1 MLKSQAVGLLLK
13 LVCIENAERKSE
25 QVDVQ
30 QYSVRRLAEQT
41 GISKSQ
47 VSVLLNHLLDIGLV
61 RLDRQ
66 WHVPRVNRSAL
77 LDILRSSVRYLF
89 SVRLG
94 EVTLGIPTGFAAPVL
109 QQQLISAGELIP
121 VWPDARGSAK
131 GQAVM
136 PLFASVAVAIKHDA
150 ALYDLLAL
158 VDCVRLGQARERQVA
173 VAQLEQLLGKSA

>member
-13 LVCIENAERKSE
+13 LVCIENAERQSE
-25 QVDVQ
+25 HVDVQ
-30 QYSVRRLAEQT
+30 QYGVRRLAEQT

-47 VSVLLNHLLDIGLV
+47 VSLLLNHLLEIGLV

-89 SVRLG
+89 PVRLG
-94 EVTLGIPTGFAAPVL
+94 EVTRGIPTGFAAPVL
-109 QQQLISAGELIP
+109 QQQLMSAGELIP

-131 GQAVM
+131 GQAVV

-173 VAQLEQLLGKSA
+173 VAQLEQLLGMSA

>member
-25 QVDVQ
+25 HVDVQ
-30 QYSVRRLAEQT
+30 QYGVRRLAEQT

-47 VSVLLNHLLDIGLV
+47 VSLLLNHLLEIGLV

-89 SVRLG
+89 PVRLG
-94 EVTLGIPTGFAAPVL
+94 
-109 QQQLISAGELIP
+109 
-121 VWPDARGSAK
+121 
-131 GQAVM
+131 
-136 PLFASVAVAIKHDA
+136 
-150 ALYDLLAL
+150 
-158 VDCVRLGQARERQVA
+158 
-173 VAQLEQLLGKSA
+173 

>member
-30 QYSVRRLAEQT
+30 QYGVRRLAEQT

-47 VSVLLNHLLDIGLV
+47 VSLLLNHLLEI
-61 RLDRQ
+61 
-66 WHVPRVNRSAL
+66 
-77 LDILRSSVRYLF
+77 
-89 SVRLG
+89 
-94 EVTLGIPTGFAAPVL
+94 
-109 QQQLISAGELIP
+109 
-121 VWPDARGSAK
+121 
-131 GQAVM
+131 
-136 PLFASVAVAIKHDA
+136 VAVAIKHDA

-173 VAQLEQLLGKSA
+173 VAQLEQLLGKSV